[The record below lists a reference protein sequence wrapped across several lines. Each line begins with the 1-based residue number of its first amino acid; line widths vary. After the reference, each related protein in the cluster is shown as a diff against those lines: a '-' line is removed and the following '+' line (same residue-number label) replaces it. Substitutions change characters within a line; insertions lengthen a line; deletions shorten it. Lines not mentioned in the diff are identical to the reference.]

1 MRTLRPILL
10 LAAFISFSGC
20 ATNLHSS
27 SSAATPKATY
37 QPGELNGE
45 TLFDILSAELAAN
58 QDHYNYSLEKYLKQA
73 ELTRDPGLAKRAA
86 SIAQYLRDTDALT
99 RAVKLWIIAD
109 PSEPE
114 PRQILANI
122 LITQGKFTEALPHF
136 KTALDQGQG
145 KALLLIT
152 SQLGK
157 MSNTEVTAYIELLEA
172 VDIDKSLNN
181 ERLVALGILQGHL
194 KQYTVALQNFNRALE
209 SSADLPSALYQKAE
223 TLKSLNRYAEAL
235 STVQLL
241 LVDAAD
247 DRQYNA
253 LEIQLLFLLKQ
264 NKQGIAKID
273 QLIINNK
280 DDVPLH
286 NYLALTALD
295 FNQLDKS
302 KSILEKL
309 LLTSPANSSPYFYL
323 GIIAERNEQP
333 LQAIDYYLK
342 VDSGSN
348 LLQAHTRAIS
358 LHKNA
363 TDKEK
368 VEKITEQ
375 LINSHIEN
383 QTTYLL
389 MLADWLIKFEFRQ
402 DAISLLDTNIQQ
414 QGDNTDLLYTRA
426 MYLEP
431 TDFPGAER
439 DFKRLLQLTPDNAV
453 ALNAYGYTLTVHTSR
468 YQEALTLI
476 ERALALA
483 PKDPATIDSMGWVLY
498 KLKRYDEAIVYLSQ
512 AYLLYDDPEVASHL
526 IAALADN
533 NDRER
538 AQELFIKIS
547 NSHPDNKFVERAR
560 QSLEKKQ

>member
-1 MRTLRPILL
+1 MITLRPILL

-20 ATNLHSS
+20 ATDLHSS
-27 SSAATPKATY
+27 SSATVPKAIY

-58 QDHYNYSLEKYLKQA
+58 QEHYHYSLEKYLKQA

-86 SIAQYLRDTDALT
+86 SIAQHLRDTQALT
-99 RAVKLWIIAD
+99 KAVKLWIIAD
-109 PSEPE
+109 PDESE

-136 KTALDQGQG
+136 NTALDQGQG
-145 KALLLIT
+145 KVLLLIT
-152 SQLGK
+152 SQLSK
-157 MSNTEVTAYIELLEA
+157 MSDTEVAAYIELLEA
-172 VDIDKSLNN
+172 VDIDKNLDN
-181 ERLVALGILQGHL
+181 ERLVALGILQAHL
-194 KQYTVALQNFNRALE
+194 KQYSLALQNFNRALK
-209 SSADLPSALYQKAE
+209 STADLPNALYQKAE
-223 TLKSLNRYAEAL
+223 TLKNLKRYTEAL
-235 STVQLL
+235 TTVRLL
-241 LVDAAD
+241 LAGAAD

-273 QLIINNK
+273 QLIVKNEN
-280 DDVPLH
+280 DVPLQ

-302 KSILEKL
+302 RAILEKL
-309 LLTSPANSSPYFYL
+309 LLAYPDNTAPYFYL
-323 GIIAERNEQP
+323 GIIAERSEHP
-333 LQAIDYYLK
+333 LQAIDSYLK
-342 VDSGSN
+342 VVSGSN
-348 LLQAHTRAIS
+348 QLQAHTRAIS
-358 LHKNA
+358 LHKQA
-363 TDKEK
+363 SDKGQ

-375 LINSHIEN
+375 LILSHKKN

-389 MLADWLIKFEFRQ
+389 MLADWLNKFEFSA
-402 DAISLLDTNIQQ
+402 DAISLLDKHILQQ
-414 QGDNTDLLYTRA
+414 ADNTDLLYTRA

-431 TDFPGAER
+431 VDFSAAER
-439 DFKRLLQLTPDNAV
+439 DFIRVLDLSPNNAV
-453 ALNAYGYTLTVHTSR
+453 ALNAYGYTLTVHTDR
-468 YQEALTLI
+468 YQEALKLI

-498 KLKRYDEAIVYLSQ
+498 KLKRYEEAIKYLSQ

-533 NDRER
+533 NDFEK
-538 AQELFIKIS
+538 ANQLFIKIS
-547 NSHPDNKFVERAR
+547 NSHPNNKFVEQAR

>member
-1 MRTLRPILL
+1 MITLRPLLL

-27 SSAATPKATY
+27 SSATTTKATY

-58 QDHYNYSLEKYLKQA
+58 QDHYDYTLKKYLKQA
-73 ELTRDPGLAKRAA
+73 ELTRDPSLAKRAA
-86 SIAQYLRDTDALT
+86 SIAQYLRDTQALT
-99 RAVKLWIIAD
+99 KAVKLWIIAD
-109 PSEPE
+109 PNESE

-157 MSNTEVTAYIELLEA
+157 MSDTEVTSYIELLEA

-194 KQYTVALQNFNRALE
+194 KQYQLALQNFNRALK
-209 SSADLPSALYQKAE
+209 SSTDLPSALYQKAE
-223 TLKSLNRYAEAL
+223 TLKSLNRYTEAL

-241 LVDAAD
+241 LADAAD

-253 LEIQLLFLLKQ
+253 LEIQLLFLLKK

-273 QLIINNK
+273 QLITNNEN
-280 DDVPLH
+280 DIPLQ

-309 LLTSPANSSPYFYL
+309 LRSSPINSSPYFYL
-323 GIIAERNEQP
+323 GIIAERSEQP
-333 LQAIDYYLK
+333 LQAIENYLQ
-342 VDSGSN
+342 VESGNN

-358 LHKNA
+358 LHKQSS
-363 TDKEK
+363 DKEK
-368 VEKITEQ
+368 VENITAQ
-375 LINSHIEN
+375 LISSHKEN
-383 QTTYLL
+383 KTTYLL
-389 MLADWLIKFEFRQ
+389 MLADWLNKFEFRQ
-402 DAISLLDTNIQQ
+402 DAISLLDKNIQLQ
-414 QGDNTDLLYTRA
+414 DKNTDLLYTRA

-431 TDFPGAER
+431 VDFPAAER
-439 DFKRLLQLTPDNAV
+439 DFKRVLALTPENAV
-453 ALNAYGYTLTVHTSR
+453 ALNAYGYTLTVHTNR
-468 YQEALTLI
+468 YQEALILI

-498 KLKRYDEAIVYLSQ
+498 KLKRYEEAIKYLSQ

-533 NDRER
+533 NDLER
-538 AQELFIKIS
+538 ARQLFIKIS
-547 NSHPDNKFVERAR
+547 NSHPDNEFVERAR
-560 QSLEKKQ
+560 QSLESK

>member
-1 MRTLRPILL
+1 VITLRPLL
-10 LAAFISFSGC
+10 LLVAFISFSGC

-27 SSAATPKATY
+27 ASATTPTATY

-58 QDHYNYSLEKYLKQA
+58 QDHYDYTLKKYLKQA
-73 ELTRDPGLAKRAA
+73 ELTRDPNLAKRAA
-86 SIAQYLRDTDALT
+86 SIAQYLRDTQALSK
-99 RAVKLWIIAD
+99 AVKLWIIAD

-157 MSNTEVTAYIELLEA
+157 MSDTEVTSYIELLEA
-172 VDIDKSLNN
+172 VDIDASLNN
-181 ERLVALGILQGHL
+181 DRLVSLGILQRHL
-194 KQYTVALQNFNRALE
+194 KQYDLALQNFNRALK
-209 SSADLPSALYQKAE
+209 SSADLPNALYQKAE
-223 TLKSLNRYAEAL
+223 TLKSLNRYTEAL

-241 LVDAAD
+241 LADAAD

-253 LEIQLLFLLKQ
+253 LEIQLLFLLKK

-273 QLIINNK
+273 LLITKNEN
-280 DDVPLH
+280 DVPLQ

-309 LLTSPANSSPYFYL
+309 LRSSPINSSPYFYL
-323 GIIAERNEQP
+323 GIIAERNDQP
-333 LQAIDYYLK
+333 LQAIENYLQ

-348 LLQAHTRAIS
+348 LLQAHPRAIS
-358 LHKNA
+358 LHKKSA
-363 TDKEK
+363 DKKK
-368 VEKITEQ
+368 VENITEQ
-375 LINSHIEN
+375 LIASHKEN

-389 MLADWLIKFEFRQ
+389 MLADWLNKFEFRQ
-402 DAISLLDTNIQQ
+402 DAISLLDKNIQLQ
-414 QGDNTDLLYTRA
+414 DENPALLYTRA

-431 TDFPGAER
+431 VDSPAAER
-439 DFKRLLQLTPDNAV
+439 DFKRVLALTPENAV
-453 ALNAYGYTLTVHTSR
+453 ALNAYGYTLTVHTNR

-476 ERALALA
+476 ERALTLP
-483 PKDPATIDSMGWVLY
+483 PKAPATIDSMGWVLY
-498 KLKRYDEAIVYLSQ
+498 KLKRYEEAIRYLSQ

-526 IAALADN
+526 IAALAGN
-533 NDRER
+533 NDLER
-538 AQELFIKIS
+538 ARQLFIKIS
-547 NSHPDNKFVERAR
+547 NSPPDNKFVEQAR
-560 QSLEKKQ
+560 QSLESK